1 MKNTLSAA
9 VALPTVV
16 AIALGGLLMAA
27 PAASAA
33 PAPVEQ
39 SEGGAVPVEETT
51 PVTSP
56 TPTPTPEPE
65 PAADQPE
72 AVVDEAEAPAAPED
86 AAAPAPA
93 PAPAPAVDEM
103 SADAVEAQAAFEVAS
118 PVEGQ
123 VLSSAGVRVVGTAP
137 AGSQVEISSTGDT
150 GVVVP
155 VVDGAFDEPVSLPA
169 QATAASNVITVR
181 VVGADGA
188 DLGTV
193 QRTVVVAGLPT
204 SAAPVIS
211 TPVDGSAVEGVPFES
226 GDLETGVVDLAGTG
240 TPGASV
246 EVGLD
251 AVDPVVAWG
260 YGYDPVVVGADGTWA
275 DWVFMPY
282 GTWRISV
289 SQSAQDAD
297 GFATAL
303 SSRAVSV
310 VVDVLRPRAAA
321 AAAPVVTSPGQGS
334 TVVGRPDR
342 SQGAGASSLEFTITG
357 TGTPG
362 SAIAI
367 YGYFEEG
374 RAPIDRYAAAARGE
388 GDGEGDFEP
397 LVAGTDPVVVAADGT
412 WSFTQTLVGPGTYSF
427 AAFALTGDRYFP
439 TMSAPSEVVTF
450 TLAAPAAG
458 TATATT
464 ASLAFT
470 GDDGVG
476 SALAGGVLAI
486 GLGAAALTVVRRRAR
501 RVSDAAAG
509 SARRA

>member
-1 MKNTLSAA
+1 MKKNVSAA

-27 PAASAA
+27 PASAA

-39 SEGGAVPVEETT
+39 SEGGAVPVEETA
-51 PVTSP
+51 PAADP
-56 TPTPTPEPE
+56 TPTAEPE

-86 AAAPAPA
+86 VPA
-93 PAPAPAVDEM
+93 PAPAPAVDET
-103 SADAVEAQAAFEVAS
+103 SADAVEAEAEAAFEVAS

-123 VLSSAGVRVVGTAP
+123 VLSSAGVRVAGTAP

-240 TPGASV
+240 TPGASI

-260 YGYDPVVVGADGTWA
+260 YGYDPVVVGADGAWA

-388 GDGEGDFEP
+388 GGGEGEFEP
-397 LVAGTDPVVVAADGT
+397 LVAGTAPVVVAADGT
-412 WSFTQTLVGPGTYSF
+412 WSFTQTLAGPGTYSF

-486 GLGAAALTVVRRRAR
+486 GLGAAALTVVRRRAQ
-501 RVSDAAAG
+501 RVSGAAAG